1 MKYQRSIIEYCK
13 KNRVSTTEV
22 ADALGKKGVIK
33 NIFPII
39 SNQYK
44 VGKIKTIFASYNSNY
59 EIHDQIQDV
68 NEGDIIFI
76 LTFEIENRA
85 VIGDLIAKYLI
96 LYKGITAII
105 IDGFVRDLASLKKD
119 SYPIWCKGSTP
130 LGCFNSKRKNFPK
143 SLKKELEEKY
153 NNGIA
158 ICDEGG
164 VTIIESKYCNKLTL
178 KKLEQI
184 ELQEDIWFYCLDT
197 LKWNTK
203 EIVCEKRYLD
213 SELIP
218 DTYKSNL
225 KILQNPLDDDQ

>member
-1 MKYQRSIIEYCK
+1 MNYQKAIINYCK

-22 ADALGKKGVIK
+22 ADALGKNGVLN
-33 NIFPII
+33 NIYPINN
-39 SNQYK
+39 NQYK

-59 EIHDQIQDV
+59 EIHDQIQDLD
-68 NEGDIIFI
+68 EEDIIFI
-76 LTFEIENRA
+76 LTYEIDRS

-105 IDGFVRDLASLKKD
+105 VDGFVRDLASLKKD
-119 SYPIWCKGSTP
+119 SYPIWCKGTTP
-130 LGCFNSKRKNFPK
+130 LGCYNSKGKNFPK
-143 SLKKELEEKY
+143 DLKKELEEKY
-153 NNGIA
+153 NNAVA

-164 VTIIESKYCNKLTL
+164 VTVIETKYCNKLTL

-203 EIVCEKRYLD
+203 QIVCDKKYLD
-213 SELIP
+213 SDLIP
-218 DTYKSNL
+218 STYKNKL
-225 KILQNPLDDDQ
+225 KLLKSPLDEE